1 MVWKDT
7 WYNLFLFEYFVTWF
21 VSYHMIHPWK
31 CSMWSWEKNM
41 YIPAV
46 GWNILYISFRIVWC
60 IVSCSS
66 TISLLIL
73 CLDDIFIIESGIIL
87 LISHIK
93 TSNYYCIAVYFLLV
107 LLVFALYIHHI
118 YVTIYWYIA
127 TNFLTLMLL
136 LSTYTFQALI
146 LLVKFFIRKILHS
159 HVF

>member
-1 MVWKDT
+1 
-7 WYNLFLFEYFVTWF
+7 
-21 VSYHMIHPWK
+21 
-31 CSMWSWEKNM
+31 M

-87 LISHIK
+87 LISHILIWDIK

-118 YVTIYWYIA
+118 YVTIY
-127 TNFLTLMLL
+127 
-136 LSTYTFQALI
+136 
-146 LLVKFFIRKILHS
+146 
-159 HVF
+159 